1 MPSVIASI
9 IRPGRGSNMMSRR
22 KIEEKI
28 IKKQQEIQ
36 ELDLQM
42 REAKAY
48 IQALQDVAKML
59 PKDGDGLRET
69 SDVSPVSADSMRQGS
84 YVSDAREAILAA
96 GKPLHVVQI
105 LKASGRPNDRK
116 NRIGMAGSLSA
127 YVRRNEIFTRPKPN
141 TFGLTETGGGKGDS
155 PRPAPSATAGPPDDF
170 GIDPSDEATSH

>member
-1 MPSVIASI
+1 
-9 IRPGRGSNMMSRR
+9 MMSRR

-28 IKKQQEIQ
+28 VKKQQEIQ

-42 REAKAY
+42 REARAY

-69 SDVSPVSADSMRQGS
+69 PDVSQVSADSMRAGS
-84 YVSDAREAILAA
+84 YVSDARTAILAA
-96 GKPLHVVQI
+96 AKPLHVVQI

-141 TFGLTETGGGKGDS
+141 TFGLIELGVGKGES
-155 PRPAPSATAGPPDDF
+155 PLPASSAAGPPDDF

>member
-1 MPSVIASI
+1 
-9 IRPGRGSNMMSRR
+9 MMSRR

-28 IKKQQEIQ
+28 VKKQQEIQ

-42 REAKAY
+42 REARAY

-69 SDVSPVSADSMRQGS
+69 SDVSQVSADSMRAGS
-84 YVSDAREAILAA
+84 YVSDARTAILAA
-96 GKPLHVVQI
+96 GKPLHVVHI

-141 TFGLTETGGGKGDS
+141 TFGLIELGGSKGDS
-155 PRPAPSATAGPPDDF
+155 PQPASSANTGPPEDF
-170 GIDPSDEATSH
+170 GIDPDEVTSH